1 MYGFRSQEI
10 NSSLQAFDADA
21 TPIRDMHN
29 FTATPGYRL
38 MTIDY
43 HFPIFAQNQIA
54 MDVST
59 ISLIVSIAA
68 FLAAFYAVFMLNEM
82 KRTPVK
88 SETSNETRSLQLQA
102 YERLVLLA
110 ERIGLPSLVS
120 RANQQFSGS
129 AQEMRGLLLESIKQE
144 YDYNATQQIYV
155 SPVAWEA
162 LRNLKEQNMLI
173 VNQVASTMPTDS
185 SGFDLNKRLMEFA
198 MTDKK
203 GTMHQIVLE
212 ALNYEAKKIMK

>member
-1 MYGFRSQEI
+1 ME
-10 NSSLQAFDADA
+10 LA
-21 TPIRDMHN
+21 
-29 FTATPGYRL
+29 
-38 MTIDY
+38 
-43 HFPIFAQNQIA
+43 
-54 MDVST
+54 T
-59 ISLIVSIAA
+59 ISFIVSIAA
-68 FLAAFYAVFMLNEM
+68 FLAACYAVFMLNDM

-88 SETSNETRSLQLQA
+88 ADSVSSETRPLQLQA

-110 ERIGLPSLVS
+110 ERIGLPNLVS

-129 AQEMRGLLLESIKQE
+129 AKEMRGVLLESIKQE

-162 LRNLKEQNMLI
+162 MRNLKEQNMLI
-173 VNQVASTMPTDS
+173 INQVAESLATDA

-203 GTMHQIVLE
+203 GALHQIVLE